1 MHLTDIIESRTPIAI
16 HFKPIELTAEHLVV
30 EIGASKID
38 NRTTSNK
45 TIRADQSS
53 NLFFAVACCPIT
65 HNDNAHNTTNNVL
78 DISTALMQL
87 KDFVKDNVLIVY
99 KLEATDKFTAI
110 KQLYHQLDNPT
121 LNTLEIAKSIFKDK
135 VQDYSISRLLR
146 LFGIYADN
154 KNALDMASSIAK
166 LFNELAQRDDF
177 SHCHYLE

>member
-65 HNDNAHNTTNNVL
+65 HNDNAHNTTNNML
-78 DISTALMQL
+78 DTTALMQL
-87 KDFVKDNVLIVY
+87 KDFVKDNVLVVY

-121 LNTLEIAKSIFKDK
+121 LI
-135 VQDYSISRLLR
+135 R
-146 LFGIYADN
+146 
-154 KNALDMASSIAK
+154 
-166 LFNELAQRDDF
+166 
-177 SHCHYLE
+177 